1 MIDKLTLTLLSAT
14 EQIDPGKIGLEGQ
27 VTNANTA
34 LTGILNAVYFW
45 AGIVCVI
52 IIIVGGY
59 LYVTANAN
67 PSQIT
72 RGKNA
77 ILGAII
83 GLVIVIMAFTIT
95 NFVVGRF

>member
-1 MIDKLTLTLLSAT
+1 MMDKFTLALFAAT

-34 LTGILNAVYFW
+34 VTSILNTVYFW

-77 ILGAII
+77 ILGAVV
-83 GLVIVIMAFTIT
+83 GLVIIIMAFTIT
-95 NFVVGRF
+95 NFVIGRF

>member
-1 MIDKLTLTLLSAT
+1 MMDKLTLLYLAAT
-14 EQIDPGKIGLEGQ
+14 EKIDPGDIGLEGQ

-34 LTGILNAVYFW
+34 VTGILNAVYFW

-67 PSQIT
+67 ASQIT

-77 ILGAII
+77 ILGAVI

-95 NFVVGRF
+95 NFVIGRF